1 MNRSYIINDVNG
13 NPINGKYPPNKE
25 MYGEEFGGY
34 GSEAE
39 KILFHNFAVMS
50 MDVSFLHDGTRY
62 FLYVHNTPATAY
74 NATLKEIVA
83 EYQNELDLLENFS
96 IAGKPFIS
104 LIDEIDDVKTFYNVF
119 KPHFTLDENGY
130 PYNCKY
136 PPNKEK
142 YGEMYHGYK
151 DSYVETLFYDFGV
164 QNYDLYFKYKEKE
177 YYVLNEFDHVALCDD
192 RFTEE
197 YEVYT
202 NEMDFIENF
211 RIDGKPLID
220 LIDELEYVEPE

>member
-1 MNRSYIINDVNG
+1 MNWSYIINDVNG

-25 MYGEEFGGY
+25 KYGEEFGGY

-39 KILFHNFAVMS
+39 KILFHDFAVMS

-74 NATLKEIVA
+74 DATRKEIVA

-96 IAGKPFIS
+96 IDGKPFIS
-104 LIDEIDDVKTFYNVF
+104 LINEIVDVKTYYNVF
-119 KPHFTLDENGY
+119 KSHLALDDNGY

-142 YGEMYHGYK
+142 YGDMYEGYK
-151 DSYVETLFYDFGV
+151 NWAEEVLFHRFGILCYDVCF
-164 QNYDLYFKYKEKE
+164 
-177 YYVLNEFDHVALCDD
+177 
-192 RFTEE
+192 
-197 YEVYT
+197 
-202 NEMDFIENF
+202 FIKT
-211 RIDGKPLID
+211 RSII
-220 LIDELEYVEPE
+220 Y

>member
-13 NPINGKYPPNKE
+13 NLLNGKYPPNKE
-25 MYGEEFGGY
+25 LYGEEFGGY
-34 GSEAE
+34 SSEAE
-39 KILFHNFAVMS
+39 KTLFHDFAVMS

-74 NATLKEIVA
+74 NATRKEIVA

-104 LIDEIDDVKTFYNVF
+104 QIDEIDDVKTFYNVF

-151 DSYVETLFYDFGV
+151 DSYVETLF
-164 QNYDLYFKYKEKE
+164 
-177 YYVLNEFDHVALCDD
+177 
-192 RFTEE
+192 
-197 YEVYT
+197 
-202 NEMDFIENF
+202 
-211 RIDGKPLID
+211 
-220 LIDELEYVEPE
+220 